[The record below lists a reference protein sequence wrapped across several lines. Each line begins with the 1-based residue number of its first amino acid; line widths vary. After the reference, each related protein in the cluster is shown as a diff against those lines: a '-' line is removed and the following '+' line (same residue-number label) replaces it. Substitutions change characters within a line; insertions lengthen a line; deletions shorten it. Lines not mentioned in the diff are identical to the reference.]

1 MIQTKRLCLRRFQP
15 DDSLAFL
22 ADPEVVR
29 FEPYPPL
36 NEAQQAEALAA
47 RIQDSA
53 FLAIEFEGA
62 VIGNLYLGTREF
74 DAIELGYA
82 LARAH
87 WRKGFAKEATSAA
100 IQAAL
105 ASGAH
110 RIYAECDPENEASWR
125 LLESLGFARE
135 AHFRKNIYFKKDL
148 DGNPLW
154 KDTLVYSLLND

>member
-1 MIQTKRLCLRRFQP
+1 MIRTERLCLRRFQP
-15 DDSLAFL
+15 GDSLTFL

-36 NEAQQAEALAA
+36 NEAQQADALAA

-53 FLAIEFEGA
+53 FLAIEFKGA
-62 VIGNLYLGTREF
+62 VIGNLYLGAREF
-74 DAIELGYA
+74 GAIELGYA

-87 WRKGFAKEATSAA
+87 WRKGFAKEAASAV
-100 IQAAL
+100 IQAAF

-135 AHFRKNIYFKKDL
+135 AHFRKNVYFKKDSS
-148 DGNPLW
+148 GNPIW
-154 KDTLVYSLLND
+154 KDTLVYSLLNE

>member
-15 DDSLAFL
+15 GDSLTFL

-36 NEAQQAEALAA
+36 NEAQQADTLAA

-53 FLAIEFEGA
+53 FFAIEFKGA
-62 VIGNLYLGTREF
+62 VIGNLYLG
-74 DAIELGYA
+74 AIELGYA

-87 WRKGFAKEATSAA
+87 WHNGFAKEAASAA
-100 IQAAL
+100 IQAAF

-110 RIYAECDPENEASWR
+110 RIYAEYDPENEASRR

-135 AHFRKNIYFKKDL
+135 AHFRKNVYFKKDSS
-148 DGNPLW
+148 GNPIW
-154 KDTLVYSLLND
+154 KDTFVYSLLNE